1 MRQGTGNSSASARA
15 AALRSIAIGAKVYDR
30 ESILPRLIAVS
41 PADLSDAGKAHV
53 IGLLARALRRERALG
68 RAGHWAYD
76 LSRHFGLAQAYAAEK
91 SSPDDKLILATRR
104 KPTHKKAR
112 ELKGPRA
119 TSIP

>member
-30 ESILPRLIAVS
+30 ERILPRLIAVS

-91 SSPDDKLILATRR
+91 SSPDDTLILATRR
-104 KPTHKKAR
+104 NLTQKKAH
-112 ELKGPRA
+112 ELNGSRA
-119 TSIP
+119 RSTP